1 MSGFVLLSL
10 LPMKSPLYLIALLPE
25 LSVLSAA
32 WLEKRWE
39 EWAGGAG
46 AAKAGLLARLLVLVG
61 ALTLA
66 GLVMLGPVQSRGAE
80 GWILAVLFIA
90 GWLLA
95 TRTSPTTTGGL
106 SLRVILVAVVTA
118 AALPSSG

>member
-10 LPMKSPLYLIALLPE
+10 LPMKSPLYLIALLPA

-46 AAKAGLLARLLVLVG
+46 DDGKAGLVARLLVLVG
-61 ALTLA
+61 ALTLG
-66 GLVMLGPVQSRGAE
+66 GLVVLGPVQSRGAE
-80 GWILAVLFIA
+80 RWILAVLFIA

-95 TRTSPTTTGGL
+95 SRTSPTTTSGL

-118 AALPSSG
+118 AALP